1 MKIQVEFNPAKVQ
14 AYRLISHENWLLRS
28 QDFNDNTKDAG
39 DFGTGYLVTALYE
52 IIPVGV
58 ESIMKLSEV
67 YQLRYQD
74 N

>member
-14 AYRLISHENWLLRS
+14 AYRLIGYKNWLLCS

-39 DFGTGYLVTALYE
+39 DLGTGHSVTALYE

-58 ESIMKLSEV
+58 ESNMKLSEV

>member
-1 MKIQVEFNPAKVQ
+1 M
-14 AYRLISHENWLLRS
+14 LRS

-58 ESIMKLSEV
+58 ESNMKLSEV